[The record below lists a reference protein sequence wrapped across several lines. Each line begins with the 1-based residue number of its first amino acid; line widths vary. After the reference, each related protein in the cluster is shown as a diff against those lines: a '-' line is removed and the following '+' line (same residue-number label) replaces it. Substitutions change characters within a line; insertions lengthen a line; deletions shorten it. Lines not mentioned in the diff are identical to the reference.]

1 MEDFL
6 QTVLIHL
13 GDYYFRVI
21 NLLIVIFILVFTYT
35 LLYVLRRIIERPRRK
50 EDQTEIRRRHSIF
63 LLVKYVVWVVAIIS
77 MIEAAGFKVQFLLAG
92 SAALLVGI
100 GLGLQS
106 IFSDFV
112 GGIFLLVE
120 GTIKVGEVIEVDG
133 LVGRVQ
139 EIHLRNTQVI
149 SRDNVVFI
157 VPNSKFVT
165 EKVVNWSIE
174 NEIVRFMV
182 NVRVAHGTDAFKA
195 RDVLLNTM
203 KSIEGIE
210 QFPEPFVRFKDFGE
224 SSLDFELVFWSKES
238 FRIDNIKSELR
249 YEIYGQLSN
258 NGITIPFP
266 QRDLHIIHE
275 KKSTE

>member
-1 MEDFL
+1 
-6 QTVLIHL
+6 
-13 GDYYFRVI
+13 
-21 NLLIVIFILVFTYT
+21 
-35 LLYVLRRIIERPRRK
+35 
-50 EDQTEIRRRHSIF
+50 
-63 LLVKYVVWVVAIIS
+63 
-77 MIEAAGFKVQFLLAG
+77 
-92 SAALLVGI
+92 
-100 GLGLQS
+100 
-106 IFSDFV
+106 FSDFV

-224 SSLDFELVFWSKES
+224 SSLDFEL
-238 FRIDNIKSELR
+238 
-249 YEIYGQLSN
+249 
-258 NGITIPFP
+258 
-266 QRDLHIIHE
+266 
-275 KKSTE
+275 